1 MSVEKPILKRILLGI
16 VQHIAAAGMVLSVVY
31 LIINIHVDTT
41 NYMGD
46 SRSYIM
52 NPLDNSSNF
61 EQTELFGKIYKNA
74 VQDLIKMVVIKD
86 QLEVD
91 GQFDLEKQI
100 NCTEYINRKNPTNI
114 NNNITALYSLNDL
127 LKWQVKGLEYEVLTM
142 KKDDFVF
149 YYRWAAE
156 EYGWAE
162 ALEQYFYVDE
172 YNELQFAG
180 YYDYVTS
187 NGMLISIPKDIPIA
201 NRTFYSYE
209 DLASYID
216 ESYSINTSI
225 DVSNSKITSFY
236 QDPMDVIIDI
246 IYKYIKN
253 NSNTT
258 LIEEKLADG
267 TELVHVSL
275 LKNQYPISN
284 LNDNYDYT
292 SRLLIGLD
300 EYYDNNYQD
309 VVNMNVLL
317 QLVSNW
323 VSYFE
328 LEKNIVNTI
337 DEISYNNRVYQYSAE
352 NQPSNATNLLY
363 LFQLPDENGD
373 IKTYTNIDKYIEP
386 GAEESYFASKG
397 KFMYYDHDLKTS
409 SGMLEVPSQDIANAI
424 DTYNYFYS
432 DDTKIWIGVDT
443 LYPENDQFKAAN
455 MVYQKIVLNTWKI
468 VAVFL
473 GLFFVYLNILAY
485 LGFTAGR
492 AYTENGIIILY
503 LNGFDKLLTE
513 VLLTFSVVIIGAG
526 IMGGLSLIDRLK
538 TRQYEWSTTYI
549 YIIVFLIVFIGS
561 ALFSTVFN
569 SFIRRLKSNNLWN
582 GSLLYLIIL
591 GCIKLSKM
599 ILRHPNS
606 AIRTLIPYCTFC
618 VINILGVFVIL
629 KGRYLLG
636 MKGIFLIGMGIG
648 LLDMA
653 VGFFLFQNN
662 IELSKLMEAMK
673 KIRQGEVEYE
683 LKTSELHGINR
694 KMAEDVNNI
703 GEGIRNAVETSMK
716 DERMK
721 TDLITNVSHDIKTPL
736 TSIVN
741 YVDLLKREN
750 IETEPIKGYIEILD
764 SKSQRLKQL
773 TDDLVEAS
781 KISSGNIVLENEK
794 LNLTELINQANGE
807 FSEKLKQKG
816 LAVYIKDDRTPAYIY
831 ADSRRMWRIFENLLN
846 NICKYAM
853 PNTRIYIDT
862 EIANGLIEMSIK
874 NISEQRLNIG
884 AEELTARFIRGD
896 IARTTEG
903 SGLGLSIAQSL
914 VEAQGGTFRI
924 VLDGDLFKVIIRFAQ
939 YIDPELIS
947 EKEEIPFIEDNLS
960 ELDILDLDLED
971 ELFVEKPSKKRNIK
985 KLKKSSN
992 QT

>member
-1 MSVEKPILKRILLGI
+1 MSVEKPILKRIILGI
-16 VQHIAAAGMVLSVVY
+16 IQHIAAAAMVLSAVY
-31 LIINIHVDTT
+31 LFVNIHVETT

-46 SRSYIM
+46 SRSYVM
-52 NPLDNSSNF
+52 NPLENSHNF
-61 EQTELFGKIYKNA
+61 EDTELFDNIYKNA
-74 VQDLIKMVVIKD
+74 VQDIIKMVVIKD

-91 GQFDLEKQI
+91 GRFDLEKQI
-100 NCTEYINRKNPTNI
+100 DCTKYINRKEPTN
-114 NNNITALYSLNDL
+114 NNNVTALYSLNDL
-127 LKWQVKGLEYEVLTM
+127 LKWQVKGLEYEVLSMT
-142 KKDDFVF
+142 KDDFVF
-149 YYRWAAE
+149 YYDWP
-156 EYGWAE
+156 E
-162 ALEQYFYVDE
+162 AIEQYFYVDE
-172 YNELQFAG
+172 YNELQFTG
-180 YYDYVTS
+180 YYDFFTYDGKVVS
-187 NGMLISIPKDIPIA
+187 APKEIPIT
-201 NRTFYSYE
+201 NRAFYSYE
-209 DLASYID
+209 DLVSYLD
-216 ESYSINTSI
+216 ATYRNQTNY
-225 DVSNSKITSFY
+225 DLDLYVF
-236 QDPMDVIIDI
+236 DLLIDI
-246 IYKYIKN
+246 VYNYIKN

-258 LIEEKLADG
+258 LLEETLADG
-267 TELVHVSL
+267 TEIIHISL
-275 LKNQYPISN
+275 LKNQYPVSNTLNNFIFTKQLLISTSEYSDDDYQEISN
-284 LNDNYDYT
+284 A
-292 SRLLIGLD
+292 
-300 EYYDNNYQD
+300 
-309 VVNMNVLL
+309 NVLL

-328 LEKNIVNTI
+328 LEKNVVNTI
-337 DEISYNNRVYQYSAE
+337 DEISYNNRIYQYSAE

-363 LFQLPDENGD
+363 LFQLPDDNGD
-373 IKTYTNIDKYIEP
+373 IKTYTNIEDYIEP
-386 GAEESYFASKG
+386 GTEEAYFSSKG
-397 KFMYYDHDLKTS
+397 KFLYYDHDLKIS
-409 SGMLEVPSQDIANAI
+409 SGMLEIPSQDIANAI
-424 DTYNYFYS
+424 DNYNYFYS
-432 DDTKIWIGVDT
+432 DYTKLWIGVDS

-455 MVYQKIVLNTWKI
+455 NVYEKIVLNTWKI
-468 VAVFL
+468 VAIFL
-473 GLFFVYLNILAY
+473 IFFFIYLNILSY
-485 LGFTAGR
+485 LGYTAGR
-492 AYTENGIIILY
+492 AYTEDGAIVLY

-513 VLLTFSVVIIGAG
+513 VLLTLSVVVIGGG
-526 IMGGLSLIDRLK
+526 IVGGLALVDTLK
-538 TRQYEWSTTYI
+538 MGQYDWPVNYL
-549 YIIVFLIVFIGS
+549 YIISFGAVFIGS
-561 ALFSTVFN
+561 VLFSIVFY
-569 SFIRRLKSNNLWN
+569 SFIRRLKSKNLWN
-582 GSLLYLIIL
+582 GSLLYLIII
-591 GCIKLSKM
+591 GCTKLSKM

-606 AIRTLIPYCTFC
+606 AIRTLIPYCTFG

-629 KGRYLLG
+629 RGRYLLG
-636 MKGIFLIGMGIG
+636 LNGIILIGIGIG
-648 LLDMA
+648 LLDTA

-662 IELSKLMEAMK
+662 IELSKLMEALK

-703 GEGIRNAVETSMK
+703 GEGIRNAVESSMK

-741 YVDLLKREN
+741 YVDLLKREH
-750 IETEPIKGYIEILD
+750 IETEPIKGYIDILD

-807 FSEKLKQKG
+807 FSEKLNQKG
-816 LAVYIKDDRTPAYIY
+816 LTVYIKDDRTPAYIY

-884 AEELTARFIRGD
+884 AEELTERFIRGD

-939 YIDPELIS
+939 HLDSEIIS
-947 EKEEIPFIEDNLS
+947 EKEEFSYIEDNTN
-960 ELDILDLDLED
+960 ELDILDLDLE
-971 ELFVEKPSKKRNIK
+971 ELPMRKIGKKERK
-985 KLKKSSN
+985 
-992 QT
+992 